1 MFEINP
7 GLIIWTIITFVI
19 LAGLLGKYAW
29 RPMLQALQDRENSI
43 RDALA
48 QAERARAEA
57 TEMIKQNEQNTARA
71 EQEYQRM
78 MRDARAMAERMKQ
91 EIVSKA
97 QQQARHELDKANEE
111 LKHNL
116 DAARVQLRN
125 EVADLAVKAAEKILD
140 ETLDAAK
147 QKKIVDTF
155 IAQLPKN

>member
-7 GLIIWTIITFVI
+7 GLIIWTIITFIV

-48 QAERARAEA
+48 QADRARAEA
-57 TEMIKQNEQNTARA
+57 AEMIQQNQQNMARA
-71 EQEYQRM
+71 ELEYQRM
-78 MRDARAMAERMKQ
+78 MRDARAMAEQMKQ

-97 QQQARHELDKANEE
+97 HQQARHELDKAHEE
-111 LKHNL
+111 MQRNL
-116 DAARVQLRN
+116 DAARQQLRA

-140 ETLDAAK
+140 ETLDTARH
-147 QKKIVDTF
+147 KKIVDTF
-155 IAQLPKN
+155 ITRLPKN